1 MTSDVCRE
9 PAEEIE
15 RRLRLKTFPL
25 AVKMLEKE
33 QDIPEGAVRP
43 KRDLGYHLAT
53 CQGFAMS
60 RREGTLL
67 AMLKEDMWCSESV
80 IGLGLAEPPAVLSRW
95 IYRAGRRT
103 LL

>member
-1 MTSDVCRE
+1 MWRKELTSDAFRE
-9 PAEEIE
+9 TAEEIE

-33 QDIPEGAVRP
+33 GAIPEGAVRP

-67 AMLKEDMWCSESV
+67 AMLKEDMWCK
-80 IGLGLAEPPAVLSRW
+80 
-95 IYRAGRRT
+95 
-103 LL
+103 